1 MNRAQKI
8 IGFKLTGVA
17 SIEMRKWF
25 NQIKNKDWY
34 KPIDLFLIKT
44 SLGFNLGKFI
54 SFNFKTSGPPKLSI
68 CIDLV
73 IKIFV

>member
-8 IGFKLTGVA
+8 IGFNLTGVA

-34 KPIDLFLIKT
+34 KPIDLFLD
-44 SLGFNLGKFI
+44 
-54 SFNFKTSGPPKLSI
+54 KLVRGELQDKDI
-68 CIDLV
+68 LV
-73 IKIFV
+73 INGEFLDDIIEKNYNA